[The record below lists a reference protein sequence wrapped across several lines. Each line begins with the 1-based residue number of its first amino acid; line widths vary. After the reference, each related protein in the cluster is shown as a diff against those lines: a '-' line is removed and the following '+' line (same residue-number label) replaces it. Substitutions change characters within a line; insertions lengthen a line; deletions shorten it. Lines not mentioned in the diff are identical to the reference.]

1 MLFTQ
6 TQVIRWVLLLS
17 AKFKL
22 GTSYDTISVQC
33 QMINDTHNLGG
44 DNGHRNVDTG
54 GEGS

>member
-54 GEGS
+54 GKGS